1 MLRKKQNHVF
11 FQHVYRARTTIGR
24 EPCSPFGQKNC
35 RGKIFRKRYASCVCV
50 CVCVCSKNCADHGKA
65 GTIQIQKYH
74 SMGYSLP
81 HPSHIPSGDS
91 QESRGRK
98 MRFSARSRR
107 LCRRVRL
114 SPDMVARGASSRLT
128 AQIIL
133 PPCSCPYSTKRP
145 GRPPRSGAGIRQ

>member
-1 MLRKKQNHVF
+1 MYFFGMFTVRAQRSEENHVLPS
-11 FQHVYRARTTIGR
+11 ARKTVGAKSS
-24 EPCSPFGQKNC
+24 EKGMLV
-35 RGKIFRKRYASCVCV
+35 VCV

>member
-1 MLRKKQNHVF
+1 MYFFGTFTVRAQRSEENHVLPS
-11 FQHVYRARTTIGR
+11 ARKTVGAKSS
-24 EPCSPFGQKNC
+24 EKGMLVV
-35 RGKIFRKRYASCVCV
+35 CVCV

>member
-1 MLRKKQNHVF
+1 MYFFSTFTVRTRRSEENHVLPS
-11 FQHVYRARTTIGR
+11 ARKTIGAKSS
-24 EPCSPFGQKNC
+24 EKGMLV
-35 RGKIFRKRYASCVCV
+35 VCV